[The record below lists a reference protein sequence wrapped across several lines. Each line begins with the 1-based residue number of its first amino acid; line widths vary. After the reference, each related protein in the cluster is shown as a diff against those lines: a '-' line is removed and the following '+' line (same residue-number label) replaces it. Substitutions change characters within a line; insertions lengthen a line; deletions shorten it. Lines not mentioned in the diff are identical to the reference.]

1 MNKET
6 FLEELREHLQ
16 ILEDQ
21 EQRDIMEE
29 YAQHIDMKIQK
40 GLSEEEAIR
49 DFGSVKEL
57 AAEILEAYHVKPGF
71 HNRKTSVKMPDLKQ
85 VKILDGKEA
94 LERGSCWIKDKLKRT
109 GQAIGKGFQWIG
121 KKWKSLMEWIKNL
134 FSRKIEMPLENT
146 ENFQTDKE
154 KESSNEISTNINNM
168 RQGTIID
175 AGKRER
181 IHTGGFFDTVR
192 RGIVSLWKLFISFCI
207 WWLVFLW
214 NCGWLMFSVFCGFFT
229 LIMLAGCGAILV
241 LLPQGYPLLG
251 ILLLSL
257 GGMCCFGALTCGAF
271 TLMIRKKREESV
283 TDKVD
288 GEVQY
293 E

>member
-21 EQRDIMEE
+21 EQQDIMEE
-29 YAQHIDMKIQK
+29 YAQHIDMKIEK

-57 AAEILEAYHVKPGF
+57 AAEILEAYHVKPGY
-71 HNRKTSVKMPDLKQ
+71 HNRKTSVKMPDLKR

-94 LERGSCWIKDKLKRT
+94 LERGSSWIKDKLKRT
-109 GQAIGKGFQWIG
+109 SQGIGKGFRWLGNQWKAMTG
-121 KKWKSLMEWIKNL
+121 WIKNL
-134 FSRKIEMPLENT
+134 FHRRKEQPLEDT
-146 ENFQTDKE
+146 EDLQIE
-154 KESSNEISTNINNM
+154 QESSNEISTNMNEI
-168 RQGTIID
+168 RQGTIKD
-175 AGKRER
+175 AAKRER
-181 IHTGGFFDTVR
+181 VHTGSFLGTVGR
-192 RGIVSLWKLFISFCI
+192 VIAVLWKWFVSFCV
-207 WWLVFLW
+207 WWLVFFW
-214 NCGWLMFSVFCGFFT
+214 NCGWLMFSIFCGFFT
-229 LIMLAGCGAILV
+229 LFMLAGCGAILV

-251 ILLLSL
+251 ILLLCL

-271 TLMIRKKREESV
+271 SLMIRKKRKESR
-283 TDKVD
+283 TEQAD